1 MGWKIT
7 LVLLSIMALRNV
19 SSHVINASTKAP
31 ASTLPKCSDLA
42 DSEAS
47 FYYEGEDMETTC
59 DWVALA
65 FGSSEDLHWRC
76 RTDNVKENC
85 PIACEVPCERPS
97 PTPSLSPSD
106 VVPFCSD
113 LADSEAR
120 FYVEGTQGNSMRT
133 CDWVDRKDSK
143 HWRCRTDNVKENCPI
158 ACEVPCKRPSPAPS
172 LSPSDVVP
180 FCSDLADSEARFYV
194 EETQG
199 NSMRTCKWPGERE
212 TKGRCSI
219 PAVKNNCPITCNSVC
234 RDESDAPSEAPSI
247 QGPGISELNN
257 SFPEKSGTS
266 LAVKIG
272 CSITGAIAAIIII
285 TFLAL
290 RTEKKTVSYQVSE
303 KIIHDDE
310 DDDEEWFELPVAS
323 SKESNLMHSPVP
335 QSKDSNSCHPT
346 TASSYL
352 YNSMYPPMESSNDSG
367 SMYPPTASSSLHNSM
382 YPPMESTNGSG
393 SMYPPTASINHST
406 SSIQKSS
413 SFIPADESNLGGKHS
428 TKDVQCC
435 DHFPCENCR
444 AKNKVEFVPAKANLR
459 KARKAGF
466 DIANNGQ
473 RIEVISESM
482 LLSSSGESEGTI
494 TL

>member
-1 MGWKIT
+1 
-7 LVLLSIMALRNV
+7 
-19 SSHVINASTKAP
+19 
-31 ASTLPKCSDLA
+31 
-42 DSEAS
+42 
-47 FYYEGEDMETTC
+47 
-59 DWVALA
+59 
-65 FGSSEDLHWRC
+65 
-76 RTDNVKENC
+76 
-85 PIACEVPCERPS
+85 
-97 PTPSLSPSD
+97 
-106 VVPFCSD
+106 
-113 LADSEAR
+113 
-120 FYVEGTQGNSMRT
+120 
-133 CDWVDRKDSK
+133 
-143 HWRCRTDNVKENCPI
+143 
-158 ACEVPCKRPSPAPS
+158 
-172 LSPSDVVP
+172 
-180 FCSDLADSEARFYV
+180 
-194 EETQG
+194 
-199 NSMRTCKWPGERE
+199 
-212 TKGRCSI
+212 
-219 PAVKNNCPITCNSVC
+219 VKNNCPITCNSVC

-367 SMYPPTASSSLHNSM
+367 SMYPPTAS
-382 YPPMESTNGSG
+382 
-393 SMYPPTASINHST
+393 INHST

-459 KARKAGF
+459 KARKAGL

>member
-1 MGWKIT
+1 
-7 LVLLSIMALRNV
+7 
-19 SSHVINASTKAP
+19 
-31 ASTLPKCSDLA
+31 
-42 DSEAS
+42 
-47 FYYEGEDMETTC
+47 
-59 DWVALA
+59 
-65 FGSSEDLHWRC
+65 
-76 RTDNVKENC
+76 
-85 PIACEVPCERPS
+85 
-97 PTPSLSPSD
+97 
-106 VVPFCSD
+106 
-113 LADSEAR
+113 
-120 FYVEGTQGNSMRT
+120 
-133 CDWVDRKDSK
+133 
-143 HWRCRTDNVKENCPI
+143 
-158 ACEVPCKRPSPAPS
+158 
-172 LSPSDVVP
+172 
-180 FCSDLADSEARFYV
+180 
-194 EETQG
+194 
-199 NSMRTCKWPGERE
+199 
-212 TKGRCSI
+212 
-219 PAVKNNCPITCNSVC
+219 VKNNCPITCNSVC

-459 KARKAGF
+459 KARKAGL